1 MRTGVRGEW
10 TSAEVSHQGHSRVAK
25 LKAVGTE
32 SQDRR
37 CGCYSKVDSSNHRS
51 VFDNMYLGKVKP
63 CSPAWP
69 LCMSRTLAGAPR
81 KCGAGRLGGELSLDS
96 DVMGEG
102 KRRKL

>member
-10 TSAEVSHQGHSRVAK
+10 TSAEVSHQEHSRVAK

-32 SQDRR
+32 SQDRP
-37 CGCYSKVDSSNHRS
+37 CGCYSKVDSSNHWS

-81 KCGAGRLGGELSLDS
+81 SVELGDWEGNSALT
-96 DVMGEG
+96 VM
-102 KRRKL
+102 